1 MLYRPEQ
8 PHELR
13 LAVSDTGI
21 GIPADEL
28 EGIFDSF
35 RQVDASLSRHFGGL
49 GLGLAIVRHY
59 AELHG
64 GRVWAES
71 KPGLGS
77 TFTLALPLTSTAA
90 HESGRPLTEP
100 DVGKGK

>member
-1 MLYRPEQ
+1 MFERFYRGAEVQ
-8 PHELR
+8 R
-13 LAVSDTGI
+13 M
-21 GIPADEL
+21 
-28 EGIFDSF
+28 
-35 RQVDASLSRHFGGL
+35 QVPGT

-90 HESGRPLTEP
+90 HESRRPLTEP
-100 DVGKGK
+100 DIGKGK